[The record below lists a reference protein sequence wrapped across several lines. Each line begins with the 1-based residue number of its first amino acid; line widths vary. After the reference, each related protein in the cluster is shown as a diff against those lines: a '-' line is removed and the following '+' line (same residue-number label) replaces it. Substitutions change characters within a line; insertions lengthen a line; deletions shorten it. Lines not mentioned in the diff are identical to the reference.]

1 MMGLVDTDQYL
12 GLLLE
17 KLRVITAVI
26 STSSRSPI
34 LMKVSALELRETVVE
49 SVTQTR
55 LRISLIRAVFSI
67 SILQEIGRSVRILRI
82 KTLHLVAVMSSII
95 AQRTVK
101 KEEQL

>member
-1 MMGLVDTDQYL
+1 MMGSVDTDQYL